1 MSNTAEDMVETPTP
15 NYTLKVSPK
24 GAVSLYGVRKLPV
37 TFYKDE
43 WEAIL
48 AQADQVRQF
57 IEENGDKLSAKE

>member
-1 MSNTAEDMVETPTP
+1 MTNTAEDIVETATP

-37 TFYKDE
+37 TFYKEE

-48 AQADQVRQF
+48 AQAERVREF

>member
-1 MSNTAEDMVETPTP
+1 MTNTAEDMVETSTS

-37 TFYKDE
+37 TFYKEE

-48 AQADQVRQF
+48 AQADKVREF
-57 IEENGDKLSAKE
+57 IEENGDKLNAKE